1 MMGATGREP
10 AQGGD
15 RGQADEKRR
24 CDAVPFD
31 VFLKLCHM
39 DALARRDTA
48 WLEWYKGWL
57 RDVPEKG
64 RGAYM
69 SRTRAE
75 YEGRTGE
82 TTGECLIRMRKERIK
97 KYLAERR
104 AESLAER
111 RAESLAERI
120 AERTR
125 SNVEAAI
132 NKQIMVDNF
141 RIFRDEYM
149 GMMGRRSC

>member
-1 MMGATGREP
+1 MGATGREP

-15 RGQADEKRR
+15 RSQADEKRR

-48 WLEWYKGWL
+48 WVEWYKGWL

-64 RGAYM
+64 REAYM
-69 SRTRAE
+69 ARTRAE

-82 TTGECLIRMRKERIK
+82 TTGECLIRMRKERFK
-97 KYLAERR
+97 KNRAERLD
-104 AESLAER
+104 A
-111 RAESLAERI
+111 RI

-141 RIFRDEYM
+141 RVFRDEYM
-149 GMMGRRSC
+149 GMMGRRS